1 MYASKETDLV
11 NTHTAGQ
18 SHGASVVSG
27 TRSTPLAQ
35 HLVSVAVLGLLLMPG
50 ALPSK
55 HETCS
60 QFDKFEVIVV
70 KLIIQKTTQTHIIV
84 KNNNSSVPSL

>member
-1 MYASKETDLV
+1 MYASRETDLV

-55 HETCS
+55 HETLTQCNLYQCS
-60 QFDKFEVIVV
+60 AD
-70 KLIIQKTTQTHIIV
+70 H
-84 KNNNSSVPSL
+84 PSPNLKMWVRSATNR